1 MTDSR
6 LQKLIAQ
13 AGIASR
19 RKAEEIITEGR
30 VRVNGKV
37 VTELGFKADPKHDRI
52 EVDGKPLEGEAVITV
67 LMNKPRGVVC
77 TVTDPEGRPTVMDF
91 VKNINV
97 RVFPVGRLD
106 FATSGALLLTND
118 GALSFALTHPKHKV
132 EKIYLV
138 KVEGAVKETTLQ
150 QWRDGVD
157 IGDGVTQPAE
167 VFKAEEDE
175 NFTWIHVT
183 LREGRNRQI
192 RRMAEATG
200 LTVKKLK
207 RISFAGLTIDRIRVG
222 EYRVLSALEIR
233 KLKEKYNIPSAG
245 PRIPGPLKPA
255 QKEPRAA
262 KTTRTDRRRPVLDAL
277 EKTSPKARPR
287 APKSASP
294 STETKRKNF
303 RHNSSKKG

>member
-1 MTDSR
+1 MTESR

-37 VTELGFKADPKHDRI
+37 VTELGFKADPKRDRI
-52 EVDGKPLEGEAVITV
+52 EVDGKPLEGEAVITL

-91 VKNINV
+91 VKNIDV

-118 GALSFALTHPKHKV
+118 GALSFALTHPSHKV

-138 KVEGAVKETTLQ
+138 KVEGTVPEATLQ
-150 QWRDGVD
+150 KWRDGVD

-192 RRMAEATG
+192 RRMADATG

-255 QKEPRAA
+255 QKE
-262 KTTRTDRRRPVLDAL
+262 TRTAKPARGNRRRPVLNAL
-277 EKTSPKARPR
+277 EKVAPKGRGR
-287 APKSASP
+287 GPKSASASSEP
-294 STETKRKNF
+294 KRKTF
-303 RHNSSKKG
+303 QKNSSKKG